1 VVEVCRREM
10 KPGDKVIFVG
20 CSVDQINWGSND
32 DPNEVLSIG
41 AVYTIS
47 KVDVHS
53 WHTKIYLEGFAGKFN
68 SVCFEMI

>member
-1 VVEVCRREM
+1 M

-32 DPNEVLSIG
+32 DPNKSLSIG

-47 KVDVHS
+47 EVDVHS
-53 WHTKIYLEGFAGKFN
+53 WHTKISLEGFSGRFN
-68 SVCFEMI
+68 SVCFEKIQ